1 MKILAAA
8 ALATL
13 LLQPAGA
20 TRFLPWGPGGF
31 RTVNAIEFNAEG
43 TAMMVSLFSADV
55 AKARGAALDPAAP
68 EISLYES
75 RRTGDAWSD
84 PVRVPFSGQH
94 KDYEGTLSPD
104 GQTMVFNSW
113 RPLPDGRS
121 GKDRNNLWLSRRTS
135 SGWSAPV
142 YLSAIN
148 RLETEESYAAIG
160 PNGRMVFLGE
170 GATDAHGVDY
180 NLYET
185 RLTAE
190 GAAPATPFAPAS
202 SAFGESDPWFAR
214 DGSYVIFTRWD
225 RAKKWE
231 EDVDLYITFDR
242 GGRWSDPVAL
252 SEINDP
258 QGPDYA
264 VSIAGSP
271 ERIYWKRRDGTFAA
285 PWAPV
290 LQSARARAGR

>member
-1 MKILAAA
+1 MKILAAV
-8 ALATL
+8 ALASL

-20 TRFLPWGPGGF
+20 TRFLPWGPGGY
-31 RTVNAIEFNAEG
+31 RTVNAIEFNADG
-43 TAMMVSLFSADV
+43 TTMMVSLFSADV
-55 AKARGAALDPAAP
+55 AKAQGVALDATAP

-75 RRTGDAWSD
+75 RRTGHSWSA
-84 PVRVPFSGQH
+84 PVRVSFSGQF

-104 GQTMVFNSW
+104 GETMVFNSW

-121 GKDRNNLWLSRRTS
+121 GKDRNNLWMSRRTS
-135 SGWSAPV
+135 SGWSSPV
-142 YLSAIN
+142 YLEAIN

-160 PNGRMVFLGE
+160 PDGRMVFLGE

-185 RLTAE
+185 RLTAT
-190 GAAPATPFAPAS
+190 GAAPPTPFSPAAT
-202 SAFGESDPWFAR
+202 AFGESDPWFAR

-225 RAKKWE
+225 RARKWE
-231 EDVDLYITFDR
+231 EDVDLYITFER
-242 GGRWSDPVAL
+242 SGRWTEPL
-252 SEINDP
+252 PLTEINDP

-271 ERIYWKRRDGTFAA
+271 ERIYWKRRGGTFEA
-285 PWAPV
+285 PWAPI
-290 LQSARARAGR
+290 LTAARARATR